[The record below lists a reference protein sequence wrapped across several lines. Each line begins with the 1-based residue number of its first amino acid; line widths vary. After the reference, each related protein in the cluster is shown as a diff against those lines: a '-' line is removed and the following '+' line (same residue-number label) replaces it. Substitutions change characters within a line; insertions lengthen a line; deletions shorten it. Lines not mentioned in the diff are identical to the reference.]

1 MPPRSANPLR
11 PIRKRFRLLRFDLDP
26 ARGCAA
32 AAAFVDHVE
41 HLAVG
46 IGSARGLDAD
56 QAYFLGVA
64 LREAIVNALRHG
76 LREDGGGRV
85 TVSFRL
91 SSENLLD
98 ITVRDRGCGFDPA
111 GLADPLAAENIERN
125 CGRGIFYMRRFVD
138 RVSFTFPRCGGAV
151 VRLGKQLPDS

>member
-1 MPPRSANPLR
+1 MTAEHAASLHRQLPRKGPMPRSANTLR
-11 PIRKRFRLLRFDLDP
+11 PIRKPFRLLRFDLDP
-26 ARGCAA
+26 ARGCDA

-46 IGSARGLDAD
+46 IGSARGLDSGE
-56 QAYFLGVA
+56 AYFLGVA
-64 LREAIVNALRHG
+64 LREAIMKALRHG
-76 LREDGGGRV
+76 RGADGGGRV

-111 GLADPLAAENIERN
+111 GLPEPPAGGSGEGAL
-125 CGRGIFYMRRFVD
+125 GRRRFSL
-138 RVSFTFPRCGGAV
+138 RAF
-151 VRLGKQLPDS
+151 